1 MDDFLTPEETARRLK
16 VQVSTVRRWL
26 RDGTLHGHKLGRLW
40 RIPSGELLHLA
51 GARGP
56 IISQPNGIDLTEAT
70 RR

>member
-40 RIPSGELLHLA
+40 RISSGELLHMA
-51 GARGP
+51 GAHGP
-56 IISQPNGIDLTEAT
+56 VTPQTNGIDRTEAN
-70 RR
+70 